1 MILLISHIHLPT
13 PLDRSETAKLLISL
27 DVHAGVCDEHGIS
40 AMSLMVSKMPP
51 VAKEALDQFHSL
63 DRANR
68 KQYYY
73 LNHLEPGKPGEREHI
88 LAKTPLQEAVRY
100 KQMDLV
106 MHPVFKRLIQVK
118 WEHFGKTG
126 SMIQVVVQLLYCLL
140 WTVLGITLPRTSV
153 SSWSY
158 YDPPGKYWWR
168 IVLESLAV
176 SITALFIWQEIAEV
190 QFVHCIEVFPV
201 QYCF

>member
-1 MILLISHIHLPT
+1 MSIH
-13 PLDRSETAKLLISL
+13 LDRSETAKLLVSL
-27 DVHAGVCDEHGIS
+27 DVRAGVCDENGIT
-40 AMSLMVSKMPP
+40 AMSLMVAKMPP

-73 LNHLEPGKPGEREHI
+73 LNHLEPGKPGEREREHI

-118 WEHFGKTG
+118 WEYFGKTG
-126 SMIQVVVQLLYCLL
+126 SMIQVVIQLLYCLL

-153 SSWSY
+153 SSRSY
-158 YDPPGKYWWR
+158 YDPPSKYWWR

-190 QFVHCIEVFPV
+190 
-201 QYCF
+201 